1 MLTFQ
6 KAVEGVKDSE
16 RFIHWRHGSYSMF
29 QSVLLRKKKM
39 YLGSSKDGSLHVIN
53 IRNKSH
59 PDPRVLFLMHAAP

>member
-39 YLGSSKDGSLHVIN
+39 YLGSSKDGSLHVI
-53 IRNKSH
+53 ST
-59 PDPRVLFLMHAAP
+59 